1 MKTLISLF
9 LLTASLS
16 LVSCNDGKLEKNIS
30 MYEKTW
36 NEIINNGDIDLI
48 NASNFTDDITLVTSP
63 ENIVGIDNLK
73 AYYQNFLTGFS
84 DIKFTVIQVFGQDDN
99 IVKHWNF
106 KGNHTGAFFG
116 IPATGKSVN
125 INGVTLVKMKDGKIA
140 QEEDFMDNMVFMQ
153 QLGLLPNQENIA
165 IIDGIYEAFGK
176 GDIPTVLGMMTS
188 DIIWNESSSSSY
200 SDGNPYSSP
209 DAVLNGVFKRL
220 GEDNDYFKLENIKL
234 SALGN
239 DQVLATLNYDGK
251 LKKTGETYQTTVVHL
266 WTLKEEKV
274 TAFQQYIGL
283 GKQ

>member
-1 MKTLISLF
+1 MKTLITLF

-36 NEIINNGDIDLI
+36 NEIINNGDIHLI
-48 NASNFTDDITLVTSP
+48 NASNFIDDITLVTSP
-63 ENIVGIDNLK
+63 ENIVGIDNFK
-73 AYYQNFLTGFS
+73 AYYQNFITGFS

-106 KGNHTGAFFG
+106 KGNHTGDFFG
-116 IPATGKSVN
+116 IPATGKSVD

>member
-1 MKTLISLF
+1 MKTLITLF

-63 ENIVGIDNLK
+63 ENIVGIDNFK
-73 AYYQNFLTGFS
+73 AYYQNFITGFS

-106 KGNHTGAFFG
+106 KGNHTGDFFG
-116 IPATGKSVN
+116 IPATGKPVD

-140 QEEDFMDNMVFMQ
+140 QEEDFMDNMVFLQ

-165 IIDGIYEAFGK
+165 IIDGIYQAFGK

-239 DQVLATLNYDGK
+239 DQVLATLNYHGK